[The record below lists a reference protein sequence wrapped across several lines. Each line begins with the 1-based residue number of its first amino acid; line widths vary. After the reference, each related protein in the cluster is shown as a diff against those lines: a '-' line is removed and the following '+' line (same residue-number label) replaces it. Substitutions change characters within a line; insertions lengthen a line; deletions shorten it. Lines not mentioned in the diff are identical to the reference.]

1 MPNMLIL
8 GATSDI
14 ARATALA
21 FARKGWDL
29 RLAGRDME
37 ALQRIAQDIAV
48 RTDRRVEC
56 ASFDALAPV
65 EEHAALW
72 NSVAADTEALFC
84 AVGLL
89 GDQEAARHDAALA
102 EKIVTSNFTGL
113 LPMLALAADAFEA
126 RGRGLI
132 IAVSSVAGDRGR
144 ASNYTY
150 GSAKAGLTAYLS
162 GLRQRLSASGVQ
174 VLTVLPGFVATAMT
188 EGMNLPARLT
198 ATPGQVAQDILRAV
212 EKKRG
217 VVYTR
222 WFWRWIMTIIRAIPE
237 GMFQKMRGL

>member
-29 RLAGRDME
+29 RLAGRDMD
-37 ALQRIAQDIAV
+37 ALRRIAQDISV
-48 RTDRRVEC
+48 RTERAVDC
-56 ASFDALAPV
+56 ARFDALAPA

-72 NSVAADTEALFC
+72 RSVSADTDALFC

-89 GDQEAARHDAALA
+89 ADQEAARHDARLA
-102 EKIVTSNFTGL
+102 EKIVATNFTGL
-113 LPMLALAADAFEA
+113 LPMLSLAADTFEA
-126 RGRGLI
+126 RGNGLI

-162 GLRQRLSASGVQ
+162 GLRQRLSTSGVQ

-188 EGMNLPARLT
+188 ENMNLPTRLT
-198 ATPGQVAQDILRAV
+198 AAPEQVAHDILRAV

-222 WFWRWIMTIIRAIPE
+222 WFWRWIMVIIRAIPE
-237 GMFQKMRGL
+237 NIFQKMRRL

>member
-1 MPNMLIL
+1 MPTMLIL

-29 RLAGRDME
+29 RLTGRDQD
-37 ALQRIAQDIAV
+37 ALRRIAQDIAV
-48 RTDRRVEC
+48 RTGRKVDC
-56 ASFDALAPV
+56 APFDALAPA

-72 NSVAADTEALFC
+72 NSVAADTDALFC

-89 GDQEAARHDAALA
+89 GDQEAARHDLALA
-102 EKIVTSNFTGL
+102 GRIVASNFTGL
-113 LPMLALAADAFEA
+113 LPILALAADAFEA

-188 EGMNLPARLT
+188 EGMNLPVPLT
-198 ATPGQVAQDILRAV
+198 ATPEQVAADILRAV
-212 EKKRG
+212 EKKCG

-222 WFWRWIMTIIRAIPE
+222 WFWRWIMAVIRAIPE
-237 GMFQKMRGL
+237 GIFQKLRGL